1 MKKII
6 VLLAAIAQGMLCQA
20 QYTYLTEKFEES
32 AWAKAGANVTAA
44 TGTWTTNKN
53 VQSTEQVYEGTYSLK
68 LSNKAGLVSPELTEG
83 VGAIIYYGN
92 VQNRQVNV
100 EISKDGSSWTNVESY
115 KETSPWTKHVVSVF
129 DADVRFV
136 KISTTSNNQFY
147 LDNVLFTKLDGTDA
161 NGTKYITNLLLP
173 YFTNDFETSGT
184 YPQSKDEAA
193 TEKAYNVA
201 GQGEWIYKNAYKG
214 TNEAYI
220 PDGSAH
226 DLRMLKNTSWVV
238 TPILSQGVVQ
248 LSFDEGRTGRELVVY
263 ASKDAGATWYQV
275 KLVETQKR
283 NVIVLQ
289 DKSVNRIKIANE
301 DGSDADVDNISVTAF
316 PEGTP
321 ATVTT
326 GDATAITASTANV
339 TGTVVN
345 AGDKEI
351 LEKGFCWNTAGEPTL
366 LDNKVVVEGEGFS
379 GMLSGLKA
387 NTKVYFRAYALSLA
401 GVGYGETKSFL
412 TLPPTVCQLT
422 TNDVVRD
429 DERSNETQ
437 ICVRTGGV
445 LTDMGGAEL
454 IEAGVCWSESENP
467 TVDDSKQ
474 KAYPEGMGFSV
485 FVYLQ
490 PEKTYHFRAYATN
503 EAGTSYGEEKIF
515 VAGEIVVPEYD
526 HHVYWVDENGDDA
539 TADGSK
545 EKPFYHLDKVVT
557 LVNPGDTIYMNA
569 GTYKY
574 SQRINISRLGKK
586 DSGYIALFAKGG
598 RAKLDFTA
606 MAYDADNQ
614 GMRISASYWHIYGLD
629 IFGCGDN
636 GVLIER
642 NKPSG
647 GVYKD
652 VKDSVDQAHDNII
665 ENCSFYRCGD
675 TGLQIKNLGMNNR
688 IINCD
693 SYFNRDDSDGDA
705 DGFAV
710 KLSHG
715 DGNYFYGCRAWN
727 NSDDGWD
734 GFIRQEGG
742 FPDDITTTLE
752 NCWAF
757 TNGYLEDGTQSKGNG
772 NGFKMGS
779 DEGRNNM
786 IFNRCLAFNNL
797 QKNFDQNH
805 NTGNMILNNCS
816 SYSPVLTSNKSH
828 YTYRIDEPLAANHEA
843 VLHNCVSI
851 SDGITDRNKSAY
863 AVYSLGDF
871 VKLVSSDINTLPN
884 DYKSID
890 FSDATAPRQ
899 ADGTLPE
906 IAFMH
911 IKDGNTK
918 LIDAGTEVIPYAG
931 MSRFAEGVTYNG
943 TAPDLGCFETG
954 GSPTSIGKI
963 ESAVADGHKINVTQC
978 QSGLVLVTIPSE
990 TTMQTTL
997 YAYSADGKQLG
1008 RKVFYGNTTAVY
1020 LPVGQKMIVLRVNN
1034 AKFHDS
1040 IKILMK

>member
-1 MKKII
+1 MKKFLII
-6 VLLAAIAQGMLCQA
+6 FFAVVQGLVCRA
-20 QYTYLTEKFEES
+20 QYTYLTETFED
-32 AWAKAGANVTAA
+32 AVWAKAGANVVAA

-53 VQSTEQVYEGTYSLK
+53 VQSTEQVYEGQYSLK

-100 EISKDGSSWTNVESY
+100 EISKDGSVWTNVEGY
-115 KETSPWTKHVVSVF
+115 KETSTWTKHVVEVYDASVK
-129 DADVRFV
+129 FV

-161 NGTKYITNLLLP
+161 NGKKYITNLLLP
-173 YFTNDFETSGT
+173 YFTNDFETLGT
-184 YPQSKDEAA
+184 YPQSKEEAA
-193 TEKAYNVA
+193 SEKTYNVE
-201 GQGEWIYKNAYKG
+201 GQGEWIYKDAYKA

-220 PDGSAH
+220 ADGSEH
-226 DLRMLKNTSWVV
+226 DLRMLKKTSWVV
-238 TPILSQGVVQ
+238 TPVLPQGVVQ
-248 LSFDEGRTGRELVVY
+248 VSFDEGRSGRKLTIY
-263 ASKDAGATWYQV
+263 ASKDAGATWYQAR
-275 KLVETQKR
+275 LVETQKE
-283 NVIVLQ
+283 NVVVLQ

-321 ATVTT
+321 AVVKT
-326 GDATAITASTANV
+326 GDATAITASTANA
-339 TGTVVN
+339 TGTIVS
-345 AGDKEI
+345 AGDKAI
-351 LEKGFCWNTAGEPTL
+351 LEKGFCWNIVGEPTL
-366 LDNKVVVEGEGFS
+366 MDSKVVAEGDGFN
-379 GMLSGLKA
+379 GLLSGLKA

-401 GVGYGETKSFL
+401 GVGYGETKSFQ
-412 TLPPTVCQLT
+412 TLPPTICKLT
-422 TNDVVRD
+422 TKDVERD
-429 DERSNETQ
+429 EERSDETH
-437 ICVRTGGV
+437 ICVRSGGV
-445 LTDMGGAEL
+445 LTDLGGAAL
-454 IEAGVCWSESENP
+454 LEAGVCWSESENP
-467 TVDDSKQ
+467 TVADARQ
-474 KAYPEGMGFSV
+474 KAYTDGMNFM
-485 FVYLQ
+485 VYAYLE

-503 EAGTSYGEEKIF
+503 EVGTSYGEDKVF
-515 VAGEIVVPEYD
+515 VAGEIVVPTYD
-526 HHVYWVDENGDDA
+526 HRVYWVDANGDDA

-557 LVNPGDTIYMNA
+557 LVNPGDTVFMNA

-574 SQRINISRLGKK
+574 GKRLNISRLGKK
-586 DSGYIALFAKGG
+586 DSGYISLFAKGG
-598 RAKLDFTA
+598 RAKLDFSE

-636 GVLIER
+636 GILIER

-757 TNGYLEDGTQSKGNG
+757 TNGYLEDGTQGKGNG

-828 YTYRIDEPLAANHEA
+828 YTYRIDEPIAANHEA
-843 VLHNCVSI
+843 ILHNCVSI

-890 FSDATAPRQ
+890 FADATAPRK
-899 ADGTLPE
+899 ADGTLPD

-911 IKDGNTK
+911 IKDGNAK
-918 LIDAGTEVIPYAG
+918 LIDAGTEVMPYAG
-931 MSRFAEGVTYNG
+931 MSRFAQGITYNG

-954 GSPTSIGKI
+954 ETPTEIGRI
-963 ESAVADGHKINVTQC
+963 ESAVTDGHGISVVQC
-978 QSGLVLVTIPSE
+978 QDGLVLVTVPSDATE
-990 TTMQTTL
+990 KTTL
-997 YAYSADGKQLG
+997 CAYNADGRQLG
-1008 RKVFYGNTTAVY
+1008 RKEFYGNTTAVY
-1020 LPVGQKMIVLRVNN
+1020 LPARQKVVVLTVKN
-1034 AKFHDS
+1034 AKFNDS
-1040 IKILMK
+1040 IKIFVR